1 LANNVEPIA
10 AHVESRSLEMKAKEE
25 ILPCQNP
32 WYFLDVLAGFG

>member
-25 ILPCQNP
+25 ILPWQNP